1 MSVRQD
7 RHPHPRRSLRL
18 RHYDYAQVGAYFVTV
33 CAYDRRCL
41 FGDVVDGAMRLNDV
55 GRIIADEWHKSARIR
70 AEIELDTRV
79 IMPNHFHGIA
89 VITHRRGDRPVAP
102 TGPPPRSI
110 GALMAGFKSAST
122 KRINAARGTPG
133 ARVWQRNYYDHVI
146 RNEADLHR
154 IRQYI
159 ADNPARWAEDPE
171 NPARSLDAAPVGPG
185 GIRRTRRRGDRPVAP
200 TRR

>member
-33 CAYDRRCL
+33 CAHERRCL
-41 FGDVVDGAMRLNDV
+41 FGDIVDGAMRLNDV

-70 AEIELDTRV
+70 AEIELDTWV

-89 VITHRRGDRPVAP
+89 IITHSRGDRPVAP

-133 ARVWQRNYYDHVI
+133 ACVWQRNYYDHVI
-146 RNEADLHR
+146 RNEANLHR

-171 NPARSLDAAPVGPG
+171 NPAQRTTHAVG
-185 GIRRTRRRGDRPVAP
+185 RGPSRNHHGVGAP
-200 TRR
+200 TRHARQS

>member
-18 RHYDYAQVGAYFVTV
+18 RHYDYAQAGAYFVTV
-33 CAYDRRCL
+33 CTHERRCL
-41 FGDVVDGAMRLNDV
+41 FGDIVDGAMRLSDV

-70 AEIELDTRV
+70 AEIELDTWV

-89 VITHRRGDRPVAP
+89 IITHRRGDRPVAP
-102 TGPPPRSI
+102 TGPPRSI

-146 RNEADLHR
+146 RNEANLHR

-171 NPARSLDAAPVGPG
+171 NPAQRTPHAVGRGPSRNHHGVGAPA
-185 GIRRTRRRGDRPVAP
+185 RHARQS
-200 TRR
+200 